1 MNTFYFIYFICVYLL
16 GFFCLLFILLYTT
29 LVHVVGFKC
38 FTNKPA
44 IVSCS
49 MVQYAV
55 LYFPKMQ
62 KITSLGLGGDT
73 NRVSVVGFYLVRNLK
88 QIKLADISAVDLH
101 FVL

>member
-1 MNTFYFIYFICVYLL
+1 MNTFYFIYFICAYLL
-16 GFFCLLFILLYTT
+16 GLLFILLYTT

-44 IVSCS
+44 KVSCS

-73 NRVSVVGFYLVRNLK
+73 NRVSVVGSEANQTY
-88 QIKLADISAVDLH
+88 
-101 FVL
+101 